1 MLNTN
6 VKNKCPING
15 STDLFIQNKEHCDGD
30 SKMVFI
36 LLYWPNTKRY
46 YDPQAFIPKVFTEL
60 DEKLMRSIGLQQ

>member
-1 MLNTN
+1 MPHKRFNRSIYSE
-6 VKNKCPING
+6 KKP
-15 STDLFIQNKEHCDGD
+15 CDGD

-46 YDPQAFIPKVFTEL
+46 YDSQTFIPKAFTEL